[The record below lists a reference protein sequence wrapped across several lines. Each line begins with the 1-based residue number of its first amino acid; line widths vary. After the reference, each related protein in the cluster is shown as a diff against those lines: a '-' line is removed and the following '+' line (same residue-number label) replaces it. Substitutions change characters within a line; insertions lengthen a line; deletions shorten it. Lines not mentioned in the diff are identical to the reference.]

1 MVALPA
7 SLTPAVPLTPQSV
20 DTFPRG
26 ALGAPRRY
34 GAGPHRHRLLPGGSY
49 SPEGALVALTL
60 VGLDPIGRFAYGVN
74 AGIGEPSAWRGG
86 SITASWRGSRP
97 VVPGVMSVDGTLFLA
112 EQRPSAQRTVD
123 DGAAPWLSSLDAVYS
138 GATIGTATLRDFGVG
153 RLSLRIGGNLGFVEW
168 PGTDPVVR
176 GLAFGDARGTTR
188 LRRGGYRA
196 DFALGVL
203 AARGATDG
211 LGWARAIGTLTTDIG
226 TPYGGGRLDLTLGG
240 SDRGGGT
247 FERFAIGGVSSPF
260 VDAPV
265 LSQRIALPALPAAAI
280 LGPQLKMLRVSTA
293 FGPLRPFYWIGTTNE
308 SFTDFS
314 RVAGIDAEY
323 TIPSF
328 AAFALPAVAL
338 RAGAAYS
345 WDTPYSHRVGIY
357 AGVTYR
363 P

>member
-1 MVALPA
+1 M
-7 SLTPAVPLTPQSV
+7 
-20 DTFPRG
+20 
-26 ALGAPRRY
+26 
-34 GAGPHRHRLLPGGSY
+34 
-49 SPEGALVALTL
+49 
-60 VGLDPIGRFAYGVN
+60 
-74 AGIGEPSAWRGG
+74 
-86 SITASWRGSRP
+86 SI
-97 VVPGVMSVDGTLFLA
+97 DGTLFHA
-112 EQRPSAQRTVD
+112 GQRPSAQRTVD
-123 DGAAPWLSSLDAVYS
+123 DGAAPWQSSLDAVYS
-138 GATIGTATLRDFGVG
+138 GATLGTATLRDFGVG
-153 RLSLRIGGNLGFVEW
+153 RVSLRIAGNLGLVDR
-168 PGTDPVVR
+168 PGMDPAVR
-176 GLAFGDARGTTR
+176 GLAFGEARATTR

-203 AARGATDG
+203 GARGATDG
-211 LGWARAIGTLTTDIG
+211 LGWARAIGTLTTDVG

-265 LSQRIALPALPAAAI
+265 LSQRVAMPALPAASI

-314 RVAGIDAEY
+314 RVAGIDVDY
-323 TIPSF
+323 TIPAF
-328 AAFALPAVAL
+328 PAFALPTVLL

-345 WDTPYSHRVGIY
+345 WDTPFSHRVGIH